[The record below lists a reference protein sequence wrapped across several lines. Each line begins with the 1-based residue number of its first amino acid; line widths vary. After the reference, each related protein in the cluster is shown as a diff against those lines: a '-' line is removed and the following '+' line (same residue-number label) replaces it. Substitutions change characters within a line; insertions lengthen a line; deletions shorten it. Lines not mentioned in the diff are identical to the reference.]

1 MLMFMEQ
8 LNNGL
13 ALGSIY
19 ALTAIGFTMVY
30 GIIRLIN
37 FAHGDI
43 YMMGAYFAL
52 LGITVLK
59 LPIFLAFLFG
69 MACACILGF
78 LISRLAYKPVF
89 KAPKINLFLCAIG
102 ASIFLENTA
111 MLVFGPET
119 QSFPEVIKNSTYS
132 FMGLKVTTLQLI
144 IFSTAIVLM
153 VILTYIVKYTKLG
166 RAMRCTSQDMDAAR
180 LMGINTDR
188 IVYFTFVLGS
198 SLGSAA
204 GILVGMY
211 YRAVYPM
218 MGFMPGL
225 KAFVSAVIGG
235 IGSIPGAMLGGMIMG
250 VSESLGAAYISSGYR
265 DAIAFIILII
275 ILLFKPSGLL
285 GKETGDKI

>member
-1 MLMFMEQ
+1 MFMEQ

-59 LPIFLAFLFG
+59 LPIVLAFLFG

-119 QSFPEVIKNSTYS
+119 RSFPEVIKNTTYS

-144 IFSTAIVLM
+144 IFITAIVLM

>member
-1 MLMFMEQ
+1 MFMEQ

-144 IFSTAIVLM
+144 IFITAIVLM